1 MHQCLLCKGKLEKG
15 KVNHVVDIDDLI
27 IIIKKVPAEIC
38 KQCGEYYLDH
48 KVAQKVEDI
57 VENFG
62 MILVCIAVKG
72 LYFSTIKPNLLFLC

>member
-1 MHQCLLCKGKLEKG
+1 MNQCLLCKGKLEKA

-27 IIIKKVPAEIC
+27 IIIKKVPAEVC

-57 VENFG
+57 VES
-62 MILVCIAVKG
+62 VKNNKAEVIIIN
-72 LYFSTIKPNLLFLC
+72 YYDRVA